1 MIPGRE
7 PGFPVGA
14 GNDGG
19 GADSSGMT
27 LPFVLL
33 QRHVEDV
40 AVGGG
45 VGFGEDGAAFGLV
58 VLDVLVPGRI
68 VPDHQLAD
76 TRLKGTAGGL
86 KGGGMM
92 PQGCLVGHF
101 FDIGSLVVQQIH
113 SADPGS
119 FLSERSRVGAIR
131 VRPRRERLVA
141 EFFQRKCKDAA
152 VRELTHHIL
161 SPLDRS
167 DLSQR
172 EPIFGNLPLPHVEL
186 RLLLLEEETEGLYP
200 ETWFHI
206 PLPEPSWK
214 AGYA

>member
-1 MIPGRE
+1 MT
-7 PGFPVGA
+7 
-14 GNDGG
+14 

-45 VGFGEDGAAFGLV
+45 VGLWEDGAAFGLV

-92 PQGCLVGHF
+92 PLSGFVRHLF
-101 FDIGSLVVQQIH
+101 NIGSLVIKQVYT
-113 SADPGS
+113 ADPGG
-119 FLSERSRVGAIR
+119 LLRERSGIGAIC
-131 VRPRRERLVA
+131 V
-141 EFFQRKCKDAA
+141 
-152 VRELTHHIL
+152 
-161 SPLDRS
+161 
-167 DLSQR
+167 
-172 EPIFGNLPLPHVEL
+172 
-186 RLLLLEEETEGLYP
+186 
-200 ETWFHI
+200 
-206 PLPEPSWK
+206 
-214 AGYA
+214 